1 MIVMK
6 KRTSLIAVSIVI
18 TGIALTISLTQVLMS
33 LFLDYLAWFADNELY
48 GMIIFILLYIIF
60 GIIALPASF
69 HKYLAGVI
77 YGFGPG
83 ILIAY
88 IGSMLGAIAPFLLG
102 KKWMNPYARKALG
115 KHPSLSGLEQ
125 EIVEQGTNVVALTRI
140 SLVIPYGVLNY
151 AYGATEVKFRHYL
164 MGNLGMIVPSIM
176 YAWWGSQ
183 TIVTSNGIE
192 TTAKTP
198 FDLVI
203 VVLSIIITIYMIV
216 KGKQIMDNLERQQT
230 EGSIIE

>member
-6 KRTSLIAVSIVI
+6 KRTSLVAVSIVI
-18 TGIALTISLTQVLMS
+18 IGIALTISLTQVLIS
-33 LFLDYLAWFADNELY
+33 LFLDYLTWFADNELY

-77 YGFGPG
+77 YGFGTG

-88 IGSMLGAIAPFLLG
+88 VGSMLGAIAPFLLG

-115 KHPSLSGLEQ
+115 KHPSLIGLEQ

-151 AYGATEVKFRHYL
+151 AYGATEVKFRDYL
-164 MGNLGMIVPSIM
+164 IGNLGMIVPSIM

-203 VVLSIIITIYMIV
+203 VVLSIIITVFMIV

>member
-1 MIVMK
+1 
-6 KRTSLIAVSIVI
+6 
-18 TGIALTISLTQVLMS
+18 
-33 LFLDYLAWFADNELY
+33 
-48 GMIIFILLYIIF
+48 MIIFILLYIIF

-125 EIVEQGTNVVALTRI
+125 EIVDKGTNVVALTRI

-151 AYGATEVKFRHYL
+151 AYGATEVKFRDYL
-164 MGNLGMIVPSIM
+164 IGNLGMIVPSIM

-192 TTAKTP
+192 TAAKTP

>member
-1 MIVMK
+1 MK
-6 KRTSLIAVSIVI
+6 KSTSLIAALIII
-18 TGIALTISLTQVLMS
+18 TGIAITISLTQVLIS
-33 LFLDYLAWFADNELY
+33 LFIDYLTWFSSNALY
-48 GMIIFILLYIIF
+48 GMIIFILLYVVF

-83 ILIAY
+83 ILVAY

-102 KKWMNPYARKALG
+102 KKWMNPYARKALS
-115 KHPSLSGLEQ
+115 KYPTLDGLEQ
-125 EIVEQGTNVVALTRI
+125 EIVDKGTNVVALTRI
-140 SLVIPYGVLNY
+140 NLVIPYGVLNY
-151 AYGATEVKFRHYL
+151 AYGATEVKFRDYL
-164 MGNLGMIVPSIM
+164 IGNLGMIVPSIM

-203 VVLSIIITIYMIV
+203 VVLSIIITVFMIV

>member
-1 MIVMK
+1 MIIMK
-6 KRTSLIAVSIVI
+6 KRTSLVAISIVI
-18 TGIALTISLTQVLMS
+18 TGIAITISLTQVLIS
-33 LFLDYLAWFADNELY
+33 LFLDYLTWFSDNELY
-48 GMIIFILLYIIF
+48 GMIVFILLYIIF

-88 IGSMLGAIAPFLLG
+88 IGSMLGAIVPFLLG
-102 KKWMNPYARKALG
+102 KKWMNPYARKALK

-125 EIVEQGTNVVALTRI
+125 EVVDKGTNVVALTRI

-151 AYGATEVKFRHYL
+151 AYGATEVKFRDYL
-164 MGNLGMIVPSIM
+164 IGNFAMIVPSIM

-183 TIVTSNGIE
+183 TVITNNGIE
-192 TTAKTP
+192 VAAKTP
-198 FDLVI
+198 FDLLI
-203 VVLSIIITIYMIV
+203 VVLSIIVTIYMIF
-216 KGKQIMDNLERQQT
+216 KGKQIMDKLERQQT

>member
-33 LFLDYLAWFADNELY
+33 LFLDYLAWFADNDLY

-151 AYGATEVKFRHYL
+151 AYGATEVKFRDYL
-164 MGNLGMIVPSIM
+164 IGNLGMIVPSIM

-203 VVLSIIITIYMIV
+203 VVLSIIITIFMII
-216 KGKQIMDNLERQQT
+216 KGKQIMDKLERQQT

>member
-33 LFLDYLAWFADNELY
+33 LFLDYLTWFVDNELY

-151 AYGATEVKFRHYL
+151 AYGATEVKFRDYL
-164 MGNLGMIVPSIM
+164 IGNLGMIFPSIM